1 VKREVKYVIRF
12 TRYEIQRKV
21 RWCRI
26 SKRGLKVNGGIKAET
41 VRLIDESNNQIGI
54 VARNEA
60 MSRARSV
67 GLDLVEVAPTS
78 NPPVC
83 RIMDYGKWQY
93 QQKRRVRESHK
104 KHQLHATTLKEIRLR
119 PETDKHDLDIKLNHA
134 REFLEK
140 GHKVQFTMFFRGRQM
155 LHRDQG
161 YSILEDITELLQ
173 ELAKIERPST
183 MSGRRMTLLLVPK

>member
-1 VKREVKYVIRF
+1 
-12 TRYEIQRKV
+12 
-21 RWCRI
+21 
-26 SKRGLKVNGGIKAET
+26 
-41 VRLIDESNNQIGI
+41 
-54 VARNEA
+54 
-60 MSRARSV
+60 MSRAREA

-78 NPPVC
+78 EPPVC

-93 QQKRRVRESHK
+93 EQKRKIREAHK
-104 KHQLHATTLKEIRLR
+104 KNQHHTTTLKEIRLR

-134 REFLEK
+134 RAFLEK

-161 YSILEDITELLQ
+161 YTILEEITQSMED
-173 ELAKIERPST
+173 LAKIERPSK

>member
-1 VKREVKYVIRF
+1 M
-12 TRYEIQRKV
+12 
-21 RWCRI
+21 
-26 SKRGLKVNGGIKAET
+26 S
-41 VRLIDESNNQIGI
+41 
-54 VARNEA
+54 RNEA
-60 MSRARSV
+60 MSRAREA

-78 NPPVC
+78 EPPVC

-93 QQKRRVRESHK
+93 QQKRKIREAHK
-104 KHQLHATTLKEIRLR
+104 KHHHHTTTLKEIRLR

-155 LHRDQG
+155 LHREQG
-161 YSILEDITELLQ
+161 YDIYENITELLQ
-173 ELAKIERPST
+173 DVAKIERPSK